1 MSNEKFRTITDFCLS
16 NPAVYAF
23 DLELY
28 EYEIYNNLF
37 KDYNIETVKTIGG
50 GPNMDFFI
58 SQVDTPVK
66 ECVNIDINL
75 KYRFL
80 DIIPLQKKY
89 KELFGYEG
97 QYKFLHEAGKER
109 PVFGDY
115 FDCVIDDVGPDPRFE
130 MDYTLTNPPKIFILA
145 HQRHIETL
153 PWCFEF
159 DKIMPMQFATKNTCV
174 YSFESLKPVNKTFKG
189 RETEMYINNKYV
201 PVIQRP
207 NKENDLDNPKNK
219 SMEQFNKVT

>member
-1 MSNEKFRTITDFCLS
+1 MSNEKFKTITDFCLE
-16 NPAVYAF
+16 NPALYSF

-58 SQVDTPVK
+58 SQVDTPIK

-80 DIIPLQKKY
+80 DIIPLHKKY
-89 KELFGYEG
+89 KELFEYKGK
-97 QYKFLHEAGKER
+97 YKFLHEAGKDR

-115 FDCVIDDVGPDPRFE
+115 FDCIIDDVGPDPRFE

-145 HQRHIETL
+145 HQRHIEQF

-174 YSFESLKPVNKTFKG
+174 YSFEFLKPVNETFKG
-189 RETEMYINNKYV
+189 RKTEMYINNKYV
-201 PVIQRP
+201 PVIQQQ
-207 NKENDLDNPKNK
+207 NKENNLDNEKNK
-219 SMEQFNKVT
+219 NLKQFSQL